1 MSTDTY
7 GGPEMAPS
15 AMAED
20 QASTARTIGLT
31 GLMAVVLGTL
41 ILILNSAG
49 ARLPLEI
56 GNNVGF
62 AGIAIGMAMMFF
74 HATRD
79 TDQLICRLYG
89 YVGGLGLPLSGIIL
103 SLLPV
108 LITGFRAPAEEG
120 APREIHSL
128 FFPFGWACFLAGLF
142 FLIPFCRNETEEK
155 TRRQGVMGMA
165 LIGAGLALT
174 GFIGGIASAKFAL
187 TYGSVLTLL
196 GLAYLVA
203 LVGQLGGAERAGYR
217 PALAIGAVGLIVFL
231 IALARSILFGGYHYF
246 VPTGLVLM
254 ALGLAYVITAVFLV
268 SDATVVVLTRREL
281 LAYFCSPIAY
291 ILLFISALVAAVNYN
306 EFTDNLANARGMIY
320 EPIVLPFFLGTL
332 FGAFMLVFQVPAL
345 TMRLFAEEKRTG
357 TYEVLMCAPVSETP
371 VVISKLFASLT
382 FFMLIWAVWLVFL
395 LDLRVQ
401 SGKEFDYR
409 PIITFYLVLLV
420 NGAAFVSMGMF
431 FSSLTRN
438 QIVAAGLTFVGMLAW
453 LVPFYV
459 LRDIPEETTKFV
471 VLRPLSFVHLWIDAL
486 QGRLHVHDMF
496 VQASIAVFWS
506 FLTVK
511 VLEARRW
518 S

>member
-1 MSTDTY
+1 MSTDTFA
-7 GGPEMAPS
+7 GPEMAPS
-15 AMAED
+15 AMTED
-20 QASTARTIGLT
+20 QASTARTVGLT

-41 ILILNSAG
+41 ILILNSAS
-49 ARLPLEI
+49 ARLPLEL

-62 AGIAIGMAMMFF
+62 AGIAVGMAMMFF

-79 TDQLICRLYG
+79 TDQLVRRLYG

-108 LITGFRAPAEEG
+108 IISASRSAPEDG
-120 APREIHSL
+120 GPKPIQSL

-142 FLIPFCRNETEEK
+142 FLIPFCRNETEERA
-155 TRRQGVMGMA
+155 RRHGILGMA
-165 LIGAGLALT
+165 AIGAGLALT
-174 GFIGGIASAKFAL
+174 GFIGGTVAARFAL

-203 LVGQLGGAERAGYR
+203 LVGQLGGAEQAGYR
-217 PALAIGAVGLIVFL
+217 PALAIGALGLIVFL
-231 IALARSILFGGYHYF
+231 IALARSIFFGGYAYF

-254 ALGLAYVITAVFLV
+254 ALGLAYVITALFLV

-281 LAYFCSPIAY
+281 LAFFCSPIAY
-291 ILLFISALVAAVNYN
+291 ILLFLSAFVAWVNYN
-306 EFTDNLANARGMIY
+306 EFADMLLGTRGVMY
-320 EPIVLPFFLGTL
+320 EPIIFPFFLGTIY
-332 FGAFMLVFQVPAL
+332 APIMLLIQVPTL
-345 TMRLFAEEKRTG
+345 TMRSFAEEKRTG

-371 VVISKLFASLT
+371 VVVSKVLAALT

-420 NGAAFVSMGMF
+420 NGAAFVAMGVF

-438 QIVAAGLTFVGMLAW
+438 QIVAFALAFVGMLAW

-459 LRDIPEETTKFV
+459 IRSIPEESTKAI
-471 VLRPLSFVHLWIDAL
+471 VLRPFSFVHLWFDSL
-486 QGRLHVHDMF
+486 QGRLHVRDLF
-496 VQASIAVFWS
+496 VQGSIAVVWG
-506 FLTVK
+506 FLTVR

>member
-1 MSTDTY
+1 MSTDTFTT
-7 GGPEMAPS
+7 GPEQAPS
-15 AMAED
+15 AMTED
-20 QASTARTIGLT
+20 QASTARTVGLT

-41 ILILNSAG
+41 ILILNAAS
-49 ARLPLEI
+49 ARLPLEL

-62 AGIAIGMAMMFF
+62 AGIAVGMAMMFF

-79 TDQLICRLYG
+79 TDQLVRRLYG

-108 LITGFRAPAEEG
+108 LITAIRTPPEG

-142 FLIPFCRNETEEK
+142 FLIPFCRNETD
-155 TRRQGVMGMA
+155 RQARSYGVFGMGILA
-165 LIGAGLALT
+165 VGLAAT
-174 GFIGGIASAKFAL
+174 GVIGGMVSARFAL
-187 TYGSVLTLL
+187 TYCPVLALL
-196 GLAYLVA
+196 GLAYGCV
-203 LVGQLGGAERAGYR
+203 LVGQLGGAERTGLY
-217 PALAIGAVGLIVFL
+217 PALIIGGVGIVVFL
-231 IALARSILFGGYHYF
+231 FALARSIFFGGYQYF

-291 ILLFISALVAAVNYN
+291 ILLFISALVAWVNYN
-306 EFTDNLANARGMIY
+306 EFADSLAGTRGVMF

-371 VVISKLFASLT
+371 VVVSKLLAALT
-382 FFMLIWAVWLVFL
+382 FFMLIWAVWLVYL
-395 LDLRVQ
+395 LDLRVE

-420 NGAAFVSMGMF
+420 NGAAFVSMGLF

-438 QIVAAGLTFVGMLAW
+438 QIVAAALTFVGMLAW

-459 LRDIPEETTKFV
+459 LRGIPEETTKYV

-486 QGRLHVHDMF
+486 QGRLHVHDLF